1 MRKRLFLIRRL
12 LYGVFFFLIGL
23 CAMYLHTRKTPEPI
37 TQIRNLMYKNK
48 IEVDE
53 AVHIFLERN
62 KAKMTDIQK
71 GDLLLDI
78 MRNFILTEGVFS
90 SIIKIIEDELSPEM
104 HSYIIRNIKI
114 QMQQQQRLYYYLK
127 LGDGSEYFTIIKNLE
142 LLDKNSL

>member
-1 MRKRLFLIRRL
+1 
-12 LYGVFFFLIGL
+12 
-23 CAMYLHTRKTPEPI
+23 MYR
-37 TQIRNLMYKNK
+37 NK

-90 SIIKIIEDELSPEM
+90 SIIKIIEDESSPEM
-104 HSYIIRNIKI
+104 HSYIMRNIKT

-127 LGDGSEYFTIIKNLE
+127 LGDGSEYFTIIKNFE